1 MFFHHT
7 SVLSFFFDPELH
19 LQTQDSVLLGSYI
32 GLPNQYYCHLVLT
45 IDSTFI
51 FGQENILEKVLN
63 LSGPLLKDSAMLDAV
78 TQSKDLISM
87 AEDRCREAEV
97 SQFFSS
103 RMCSPAY
110 AIYSL
115 FICFIF
121 ITYPRGLGESV
132 LSLQKELPVSPRCS
146 SGFLFN
152 SFFCSAALMNHHET
166 NTQLDN
172 KKILSTLSHTCPRS
186 KVSSKLETTV
196 KHLRNS
202 FIEHKR
208 SRNIWGSRRNVFR
221 FR

>member
-78 TQSKDLISM
+78 TQSKYLISM

-103 RMCSPAY
+103 RMCSLAY
-110 AIYSL
+110 AVYSL

-121 ITYPRGLGESV
+121 ITYPRGLGESA

-172 KKILSTLSHTCPRS
+172 KKKSSLPLAILIPVQRFLPNQRQLSNT
-186 KVSSKLETTV
+186 
-196 KHLRNS
+196 
-202 FIEHKR
+202 
-208 SRNIWGSRRNVFR
+208 
-221 FR
+221 